1 MMAMKHMIMMMIKM
15 MVMLMM
21 TMMMM
26 NKLSVLEANINDVN
40 DMGYFII
47 VKWSHQDISMYCQIK
62 IVALVQVHYE
72 CVTR

>member
-1 MMAMKHMIMMMIKM
+1 MKDMVMMMMLMLM
-15 MVMLMM
+15 MIMLMM

-62 IVALVQVHYE
+62 DSDTCLG
-72 CVTR
+72 TL